1 MAKPKSVTIQLTAKQ
16 RTQLRSLT
24 GVDHNEIK
32 FEATPSGA
40 PKLATRMAGRSVGK
54 AFTPHRLKV
63 ADIELPFPK

>member
-32 FEATPSGA
+32 FEATPGRA
-40 PKLATRMAGRSVGK
+40 PKLATRSVCK

-63 ADIELPFPK
+63 SDIELPFPK